1 MVEHLESIILI
12 FDLLKDEASCD
23 MLGYDQWP
31 TFFLYYKLD
40 ICKLFHQAH
49 NDDLPEL
56 NAL

>member
-1 MVEHLESIILI
+1 MCLDTIRG
-12 FDLLKDEASCD
+12 LL
-23 MLGYDQWP
+23 
-31 TFFLYYKLD
+31 FFLYNKLD

>member
-1 MVEHLESIILI
+1 MGFEKAV
-12 FDLLKDEASCD
+12 
-23 MLGYDQWP
+23 DQWP